1 MQECNIMFE
10 KFFSDLE
17 EYADNTLHIESIL
30 IVGSYARGTNKENS
44 DLDIVIITS
53 NKSDM
58 ITKQDFTQEV
68 GKSINNKRNI
78 MVLVLLFVHCTVME
92 KKLNLE

>member
-1 MQECNIMFE
+1 MFE

-44 DLDIVIITS
+44 DFRYCYHHI
-53 NKSDM
+53 K
-58 ITKQDFTQEV
+58 
-68 GKSINNKRNI
+68 
-78 MVLVLLFVHCTVME
+78 
-92 KKLNLE
+92 

>member
-1 MQECNIMFE
+1 MFE
-10 KFFSDLE
+10 KFFGDLE
-17 EYADNTLHIESIL
+17 EYAENTSYIESIL

-68 GKSINNKRNI
+68 GKAINNKRNI
-78 MVLVLLFVHCTVME
+78 MVLVLLFVHGTVME